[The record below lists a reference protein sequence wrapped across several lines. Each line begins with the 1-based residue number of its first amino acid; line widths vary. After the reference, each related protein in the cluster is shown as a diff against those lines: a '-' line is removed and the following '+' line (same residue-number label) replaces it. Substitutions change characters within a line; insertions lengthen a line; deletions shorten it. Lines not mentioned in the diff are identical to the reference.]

1 MKFIC
6 LILGAGS
13 ATFPVDMN
21 APNDIVGDL
30 KKAIRLEA
38 ALDVAALKLDLFLAP
53 DHGPSRLSKIFHG
66 DLGGECV
73 HVRVRLPQ
81 DVEAKMRDELGL
93 TEVRKTRMINQIR
106 HQIKIEQREA
116 EDERREAEKAEEET
130 ERIGKIQPSSKRGK
144 DGSTAFSAMEYGQ
157 LPKQFRTDEGSVKSG
172 VFYDLMNEPNGL
184 TDNMLDDL
192 LKAIENKNC
201 VYQDPTSNE
210 ATRIQFMS
218 AIFESVVRMFKTDE
232 Q

>member
-1 MKFIC
+1 
-6 LILGAGS
+6 
-13 ATFPVDMN
+13 
-21 APNDIVGDL
+21 
-30 KKAIRLEA
+30 
-38 ALDVAALKLDLFLAP
+38 
-53 DHGPSRLSKIFHG
+53 
-66 DLGGECV
+66 
-73 HVRVRLPQ
+73 
-81 DVEAKMRDELGL
+81 MRDELGL

-130 ERIGKIQPSSKRGK
+130 ERIGKIPAKRKRDWDELNDVLKSKRGK

-157 LPKQFRTDEGSVKSG
+157 LPKRFRTDEGSVKSG
-172 VFYDLMNEPNGL
+172 VFYDLMNEPNAL